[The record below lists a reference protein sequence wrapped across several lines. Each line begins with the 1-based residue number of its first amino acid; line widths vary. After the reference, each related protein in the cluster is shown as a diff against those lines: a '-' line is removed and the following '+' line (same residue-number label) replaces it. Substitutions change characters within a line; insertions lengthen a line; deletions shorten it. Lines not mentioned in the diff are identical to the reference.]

1 MIKVLIADD
10 HSLIRKG
17 VKTLL
22 SNNGQVSIIGEST
35 DGYETLEEVRKL
47 KPDVLITD
55 ISMPGL
61 TGIEITKKIVEEKL
75 DTRVLILT
83 TYFDEEYIMDSYEAG
98 ASGYLPKTSSED
110 QILAALL
117 KINSQETYYSEEVME
132 VLSKSIFNKS
142 KREKDP
148 KPSLTERETEMLK
161 ELVEGSTNKEI
172 ASKFFISTRTVDA
185 HRRNIMKKLNVNNS
199 AQLVKYSIENKLV

>member
-17 VKTLL
+17 VKILL
-22 SNNGQVSIIGEST
+22 SNSDQVSIIGECT
-35 DGYETLEEVRKL
+35 DGYDALSKVKKL

-61 TGIEITKKIVEEKL
+61 TGIEITKKIVEENL
-75 DTRVLILT
+75 DTKVLILT
-83 TYFDEEYIMDSYEAG
+83 TYFDEDYIMESYEAG

-110 QILAALL
+110 LILSALM
-117 KINSQETYYSEEVME
+117 KINNEETFYSEEVME

-142 KREKDP
+142 KRKSNP
-148 KPSLTERETEMLK
+148 KPSLTERETEMLR